1 MLNEKKHES
10 DELRKSQIY
19 IIYKECQ
26 RERIMENME
35 LVILS
40 LCIQDMS
47 LKPSCLLIVF
57 VFLTP

>member
-26 RERIMENME
+26 RERIMENLE

-40 LCIQDMS
+40 LRIQDIS
-47 LKPSCLLIVF
+47 L
-57 VFLTP
+57 